1 MKKEIATKWTI
12 CVNDYPVS
20 NTVRKPTSPGQIRAS
35 SKMTNPV
42 SNHDMKVFSG
52 LSNPDL
58 SKRLGR
64 YCGVTVSS
72 AEFCLYNNG
81 ERPFNHNKSP
91 LSIFQE
97 SLMLTSTTLFGA
109 RMCTSYRAAAGTPTT
124 TSWGSSSSSRC
135 SCWNWWESRDQ

>member
-1 MKKEIATKWTI
+1 
-12 CVNDYPVS
+12 
-20 NTVRKPTSPGQIRAS
+20 
-35 SKMTNPV
+35 MTNPV

-109 RMCTSYRAAAGTPTT
+109 RMCTSYRAVAGTPTT
-124 TSWGSSSSSRC
+124 TCARNSKCTEARPGGRW
-135 SCWNWWESRDQ
+135 